1 MILEGLTDA
10 VRYIVDGI
18 ADLAQSGLEDLR
30 ERCEIN
36 QELDLRMIET
46 LRGTVEDRFWCGRE
60 VREDQN
66 HP

>member
-10 VRYIVDGI
+10 VRYNVDRI

-46 LRGTVEDRFWCGRE
+46 LRGTVEDRFWCERE